1 MSKVFTKIPIGLF
14 SPNRKKLKPIMSH
27 KKLKINKT
35 LSTYKRN
42 QNYRAL
48 NRNMSLGELSVL
60 LFQNNDVDLVRS
72 LNPDQDRDICSNIL
86 LKGQL
91 KNNIK
96 DSSYVVNRNYDYDM
110 KTIEPNSSNIN
121 LPKIKKITIKGI
133 IESERKLNQN
143 KKEAQKNLAYSQLEE
158 ELCTELKNIRNEYH
172 KKKEEKNNIYIKF
185 KNIIDKIE
193 EMNLEIK
200 LLNSRNLIEIKKEN
214 KAKQKEDR
222 TINDSPERENKL
234 KQNLIQKE
242 SSKMLQM
249 TDLEKIKNRETE
261 ENLKSNRDDIENRM
275 NKIKNIYQN
284 KKEKDFQKK
293 LLFDKINLLKEELSK
308 INIPLVEINAELTE
322 LRKKEKSVIN
332 KLMIHYETLLY
343 KGEEVRNE
351 GLIWIIKAMWNLG
364 ENVPMSFIPPFL
376 DFQCIEF
383 LFQYAHKSIEL
394 ENTKKRLNE
403 LKNNLQI
410 QIHNLFYNSVPP
422 SSPEKYKSSFEF
434 KTNLIKNN
442 KSLKKSIGEHNFI
455 NAYIN
460 GSDNDDDNQNINSV
474 KEMSNLIAN
483 KKNNIDISKLNGI
496 EKIDVLKL
504 KIKEIEAEIQS
515 LKKKETNRIFKEFIE
530 NDYQNKYHARIDI
543 VLAALL
549 GEHSKNIEVNKYSK
563 FKKDYFDEIKNI
575 RFYQYGQDKNSI

>member
-1 MSKVFTKIPIGLF
+1 
-14 SPNRKKLKPIMSH
+14 
-27 KKLKINKT
+27 
-35 LSTYKRN
+35 
-42 QNYRAL
+42 
-48 NRNMSLGELSVL
+48 
-60 LFQNNDVDLVRS
+60 
-72 LNPDQDRDICSNIL
+72 
-86 LKGQL
+86 
-91 KNNIK
+91 
-96 DSSYVVNRNYDYDM
+96 
-110 KTIEPNSSNIN
+110 
-121 LPKIKKITIKGI
+121 
-133 IESERKLNQN
+133 
-143 KKEAQKNLAYSQLEE
+143 
-158 ELCTELKNIRNEYH
+158 
-172 KKKEEKNNIYIKF
+172 
-185 KNIIDKIE
+185 
-193 EMNLEIK
+193 
-200 LLNSRNLIEIKKEN
+200 
-214 KAKQKEDR
+214 
-222 TINDSPERENKL
+222 
-234 KQNLIQKE
+234 
-242 SSKMLQM
+242 MLQM
-249 TDLEKIKNRETE
+249 TDFEKIKNRETE

>member
-91 KNNIK
+91 KNNI
-96 DSSYVVNRNYDYDM
+96 NRNYDYDM

-249 TDLEKIKNRETE
+249 TDFEKIKNRETE
-261 ENLKSNRDDIENRM
+261 ENQKSNRDDIENRM

>member
-14 SPNRKKLKPIMSH
+14 SPNRKKLKPIMRH

-91 KNNIK
+91 KNNI
-96 DSSYVVNRNYDYDM
+96 NRNYDYDM

-200 LLNSRNLIEIKKEN
+200 LLNTRNLIEIKKEN